1 MTSINKLVEQ
11 APVYETPKLLDE
23 SWPPPLHEAAFHG
36 LAGRVVETISP
47 HTEADKAALMLN
59 FLVYYGNA
67 VGNEPHAVAEGARHG
82 TNLFVC
88 NVGATSKGRKGS
100 ANNHIKRLFGTVL
113 PEWESS
119 CVKSGLS
126 SGEGLIYHVRD
137 STYKTNKKDEVELVE
152 HGIDDKRLLVIE
164 SEFAS
169 SLKLMNREGNILSAT
184 LRQAWDSGTMT
195 QLIKN
200 NPTKATDAHISLIG
214 HISKEELLRYL
225 KDVEQANGFAN
236 RFIWCCSK
244 RDRLLPEGG
253 GKPPYNELGAQLLES
268 IETAQG
274 IGRIERDDSA
284 KALWAEVYEDL
295 STGKPGLSGAVLNRA
310 EAQVLR
316 LSVLYAAIDG
326 SNQIKLPHLEA
337 ALAVW
342 EYSEA
347 SSEFIFGKT
356 SSNSNSEK
364 IEDALRR
371 NPEGLSRTAISH
383 IFSGNVSSD
392 ILESSLAQLQQ
403 QGVAEKQV
411 IQTEGRPAEMW
422 VAKSP

>member
-1 MTSINKLVEQ
+1 MTSIDKLVEQ
-11 APVYETPKLLDE
+11 APVYDATKSLSEGWPGPLD
-23 SWPPPLHEAAFHG
+23 EAAFHG

-47 HTEADKAALMLN
+47 HTEADKAALLLN
-59 FLVYYGNA
+59 FLTYYGNA
-67 VGNEPHAVAEGARHG
+67 VGNVPHAVAEGAKHG

-88 NVGATSKGRKGS
+88 IVGATSKGRKGS
-100 ANNHIKRLFGTVL
+100 ANSHIRKLFNTVL
-113 PEWESS
+113 PEWEST

-126 SGEGLIYHVRD
+126 SGEGLIFHVRD
-137 STYKTNKKDEVELVE
+137 STYKTNKKEEVELVE
-152 HGIDDKRLLVIE
+152 QGIDDKRLLVIE

-169 SLKLMNREGNILSAT
+169 PLRVMNREGNVLSAT

-244 RDRLLPEGG
+244 RERLLPEGG
-253 GKPPYNELGAQLLES
+253 GTPPYHELGAQLLES
-268 IETAQG
+268 VETAQSPG
-274 IGRIERDDSA
+274 LMERDESA
-284 KALWAEVYEDL
+284 KALWADVYEDL

-326 SNQIKLPHLEA
+326 TKQINLTHLKA

-347 SSEFIFGKT
+347 SSEFIFGK
-356 SSNSNSEK
+356 SSGSAHGEK
-364 IEDALRR
+364 LLGALKET
-371 NPEGLSRTAISH
+371 PSGMSRTAISAL
-383 IFSGNVSSD
+383 FNRNVSSD
-392 ILESSLAQLQQ
+392 VLDSSLALLQR
-403 QGVAEKQV
+403 QGVVEKQV
-411 IQTEGRPAEMW
+411 IQTEGRPAEVW

>member
-1 MTSINKLVEQ
+1 
-11 APVYETPKLLDE
+11 
-23 SWPPPLHEAAFHG
+23 
-36 LAGRVVETISP
+36 
-47 HTEADKAALMLN
+47 
-59 FLVYYGNA
+59 
-67 VGNEPHAVAEGARHG
+67 VG
-82 TNLFVC
+82 
-88 NVGATSKGRKGS
+88 
-100 ANNHIKRLFGTVL
+100 IK
-113 PEWESS
+113 PNCCW
-119 CVKSGLS
+119 
-126 SGEGLIYHVRD
+126 
-137 STYKTNKKDEVELVE
+137 
-152 HGIDDKRLLVIE
+152 
-164 SEFAS
+164 S

-244 RDRLLPEGG
+244 RERLLPEGG
-253 GKPPYNELGAQLLES
+253 GTPPYHELGAQLLES
-268 IETAQG
+268 VETAQSPG
-274 IGRIERDDSA
+274 LMERDESA
-284 KALWAEVYEDL
+284 KALWADVYEDL

-326 SNQIKLPHLEA
+326 TKQINLTHLKA

>member
-1 MTSINKLVEQ
+1 MTSIEELVEQ
-11 APVYETPKLLDE
+11 APIYDATKSLGED
-23 SWPPPLHEAAFHG
+23 WPAPPDEAAFHG
-36 LAGRVVETISP
+36 LVGRVVETISP
-47 HTEADKAALMLN
+47 HTEADKAALLLN

-67 VGNEPHAVAEGARHG
+67 VGNGPHAVAEGAKHG

-100 ANNHIKRLFGTVL
+100 ANNHIKRLFSTVL
-113 PEWESS
+113 PEWVSF

-137 STYKTNKKDEVELVE
+137 STYKTNKKEETELVE
-152 HGIDDKRLLVIE
+152 QGIDDKRLLVIE

-244 RDRLLPEGG
+244 RERLLPEGG
-253 GKPPYNELGAQLLES
+253 GTPPYHELGAQLLES
-268 IETAQG
+268 VETART
-274 IGRIERDDSA
+274 IGRIERDKSA
-284 KALWAEVYEDL
+284 KATWAEVYEDL

-326 SNQIKLPHLEA
+326 SNQITLPHLEA

-347 SSEFIFGKT
+347 SSEFIFGK
-356 SSNSNSEK
+356 SSGNTYGER
-364 IEDALRR
+364 ILDALQE
-371 NPEGLSRTAISH
+371 NSAGMSRTAISH
-383 IFSGNVSSD
+383 IFSGNVNSD
-392 ILESSLAQLQQ
+392 ILGSSLAQLQQ
-403 QGVAEKQV
+403 QGMAEKQV
-411 IQTEGRPAEMW
+411 IQTEGRPVEMW